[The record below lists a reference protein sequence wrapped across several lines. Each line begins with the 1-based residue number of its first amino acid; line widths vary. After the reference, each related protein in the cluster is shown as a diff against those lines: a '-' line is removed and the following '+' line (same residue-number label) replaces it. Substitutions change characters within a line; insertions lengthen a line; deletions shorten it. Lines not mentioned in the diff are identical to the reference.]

1 MALCIYTGADETTDT
16 FSSAEHIFPKCIGG
30 IQTLP
35 KGWVCDSVNNS
46 LSSLELRFARQN
58 PSVAIPR
65 MFLPQTGRRKH
76 KNRNL
81 IGIFRNTLDS
91 NDYSLGYIS
100 NGKPLSINQICITA
114 RIPISNDTSVPLT
127 IVVPPQ
133 KSGDME
139 TQIRSLWARLKSFDG
154 KVFVIKDKGLPS
166 DKFLLGYQ
174 DSRWYLGMSENLNGE
189 TTKQAIFE
197 FITRMT
203 EAHTVDELLSKG
215 QMGKSLHQV
224 HSQFSIQAN
233 LYDIMRVYAKIA
245 VNCLARLR
253 GQDFILNE
261 AFDGIKDAILTG
273 VHIDDYV
280 RIHNGPSTLK
290 SVFRQFEGR
299 FTLGRNFHST
309 VIVYSDGCLYA
320 EVALYGADNPYIIKL
335 GQFGDYSCTDCYICD
350 WENGVEYTLIDC
362 VLQICKQ
369 DEEEYMKY

>member
-1 MALCIYTGADETTDT
+1 MALCIYSGADETTDT

-46 LSSLELRFARQN
+46 LSSLELKFARQN

-81 IGIFRNTLDS
+81 IGVFRNTMDS
-91 NDYSLGYIS
+91 SDYSLGYIS
-100 NGKPLSINQICITA
+100 NGTPLSINQLCITTDF
-114 RIPISNDTSVPLT
+114 PILDGMAVPIT
-127 IVVPPQ
+127 VIVSTHGSDNQ
-133 KSGDME
+133 E
-139 TQIRSLWARLKSFDG
+139 TKIRKFLGKLCLFDG
-154 KVFVIKDKGLPS
+154 KTCVIKDKGLPTN
-166 DKFLLGYQ
+166 KFLIGNH
-174 DSRWYLGMSENLNGE
+174 DSRWYLALSENHNGE
-189 TTKQAIFE
+189 AVKKSLHE
-197 FITRMT
+197 FIARLT
-203 EAHTVDELLSKG
+203 ANHSIDELLCKG
-215 QMGKSLHQV
+215 QMGKTEHQV

-261 AFDGIKDAILTG
+261 AFSGIKDAILTG

-280 RIHNGPSTLK
+280 RIHNGQSTLK

-299 FTLGRNFHST
+299 FKLGRNFHST
-309 VIVYSDGCLYA
+309 VIVYCDGCLYA
-320 EVALYGADNPYIIKL
+320 EVALYGADNPYIVKL

-350 WENGVEYTLIDC
+350 WENSVEYTLIDC

>member
-1 MALCIYTGADETTDT
+1 MVQCIYTGANESTDT
-16 FSSAEHIFPKCIGG
+16 FSSEEHIFPKCIGG

-81 IGIFRNTLDS
+81 IGVFRNTLDS
-91 NDYSLGYIS
+91 NDYSLGYIR
-100 NGKPLSINQICITA
+100 NGTPLSINQICITA
-114 RIPISNDTSVPLT
+114 QIPIPAGKLVPLT

-133 KSGDME
+133 KSESLE

-154 KVFVIKDKGLPS
+154 KACIIKDNGLPS

-174 DSRWYLGMSENLNGE
+174 DSRWYLGMSASLNGE
-189 TTKQAIFE
+189 TTRQAIFE
-197 FITRMT
+197 FITKMT
-203 EAHTVDELLSKG
+203 ETHSVDDFLCKG
-215 QMGKSLHQV
+215 QMGKTEHQV

-245 VNCLARLR
+245 VNCLACLK
-253 GQDFILNE
+253 GQDLIMNP
-261 AFDGIKDAILTG
+261 AFAGIKNAILTG
-273 VHIDDYV
+273 AHIKDHV

-290 SVFRQFEGR
+290 SVFSQFEGR
-299 FTLGRNFHST
+299 FNLGHNFHST
-309 VIVYSDGCLYA
+309 VIVNSDGCLYA

-335 GQFGDYSCTDCYICD
+335 GQIEDYSCTDCYVCD
-350 WENGVEYTLIDC
+350 WENNAEYTLIDC
-362 VLQICKQ
+362 VLQICKH
-369 DEEEYMKY
+369 DEKEHI